1 MKRYAIKSKS
11 GFLSPLRVFG
21 RGIATKS
28 NEVFA
33 VRLKAKP
40 DFTYTLKS
48 EAKHDVAAYRA
59 FVKETFK
66 HLTVDVAGDLADIAI
81 CKQRIAELR
90 ATKDD
95 AFRVNIASWQS
106 KLIDHKV
113 DLKENRRA
121 LKRITMLKNQL
132 GSVQIVEV

>member
-28 NEVFA
+28 NEVYA
-33 VRLKAKP
+33 VRLTAKP
-40 DFTYTLKS
+40 HFTYTLKS

-66 HLTVDVAGDLADIAI
+66 YLTLDSE
-81 CKQRIAELR
+81 Q
-90 ATKDD
+90 
-95 AFRVNIASWQS
+95 F
-106 KLIDHKV
+106 LI
-113 DLKENRRA
+113 RRA